1 MAGYGYGD
9 SVPPVPVRL
18 ASVKSDKNGASQD
31 GKKKRW
37 FKGSSSSSSNPGEK
51 LCVCVCVCVCQSKP
65 WLKYVQFPPLL
76 SLSKLFFNIQL
87 LCVCIYLCV
96 VF

>member
-37 FKGSSSSSSNPGEK
+37 FKGSSSSSSSYPGEK
-51 LCVCVCVCVCQSKP
+51 ETVCVCVSRSP
-65 WLKYVQFPPLL
+65 G
-76 SLSKLFFNIQL
+76 
-87 LCVCIYLCV
+87 
-96 VF
+96 